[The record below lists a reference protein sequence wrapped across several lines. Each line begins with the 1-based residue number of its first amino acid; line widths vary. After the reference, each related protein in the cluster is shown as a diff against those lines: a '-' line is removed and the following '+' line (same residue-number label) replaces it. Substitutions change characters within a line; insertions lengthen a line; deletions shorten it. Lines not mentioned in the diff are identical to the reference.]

1 MKVVLMNIRIRVMML
16 PKSDGQSLR
25 LRYYAGWNMYGAL
38 VISSNTL
45 WQHRQL
51 QAISLTDKRTKV
63 YHYTTI
69 LYYTTNQLQCG
80 QWVTPTTA
88 IYCSAQCV
96 KLIQEVDHMLS
107 GLHVVG
113 KWCEPL

>member
-1 MKVVLMNIRIRVMML
+1 MWTKTDDSRSQVALIFALIIARLQDAKYLIQAMVMKVVLMNIRIRVMML

-63 YHYTTI
+63 DHYI
-69 LYYTTNQLQCG
+69 
-80 QWVTPTTA
+80 
-88 IYCSAQCV
+88 
-96 KLIQEVDHMLS
+96 
-107 GLHVVG
+107 
-113 KWCEPL
+113 

>member
-1 MKVVLMNIRIRVMML
+1 MANAKYLIQAMVMKVVLMNIRIRVMML

-63 YHYTTI
+63 DHYI
-69 LYYTTNQLQCG
+69 
-80 QWVTPTTA
+80 
-88 IYCSAQCV
+88 
-96 KLIQEVDHMLS
+96 
-107 GLHVVG
+107 
-113 KWCEPL
+113 